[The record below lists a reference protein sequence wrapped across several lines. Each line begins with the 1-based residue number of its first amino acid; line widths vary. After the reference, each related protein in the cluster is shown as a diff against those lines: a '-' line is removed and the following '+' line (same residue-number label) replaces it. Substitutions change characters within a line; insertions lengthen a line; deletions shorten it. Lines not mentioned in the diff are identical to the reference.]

1 MTIKEQPKPPRSRI
15 IANVLL
21 AVSGLFL
28 LLNFFLPNLF
38 ASGPAGVP
46 YSLFIHQVQE
56 GEVNRVSVGQNQI
69 RYELKTENS
78 EPGQVFVTTPI
89 FDLELPKLLESKGV
103 EFAAAPPP
111 KGSWLTTVI
120 GWVIPPLIF
129 VAIWQF
135 FIARGGGGGPQ
146 GVLSIGK
153 SKAKVYVEGE
163 SAKITFADV
172 AGVEEAKTE
181 LVEIVDFLKTPAR
194 FTQIGA
200 KIPKGVLLI
209 GPPGTGKTLLA
220 KAVAGEAGVPFFS
233 ISGSEFVELFVGVG
247 SSRVRDLFEQ
257 AKKQA
262 PCIVFIDELDAI
274 GKSRS
279 SNGFYG
285 GNDER
290 EQTLNQLLTEM
301 DGFAAGDATV
311 IVLAATNRPET
322 LDPALLRPGRF
333 DRQVLVDR
341 PDLSGR
347 EAILKIHAQKVK
359 LGDDVNLKAIAT
371 RTPGF
376 AGADLANLVN
386 EAALLAARNQRKM
399 VAQEDF
405 NEAIERV
412 VAGLEKKSRV
422 MNETEKKIVAY
433 HEVGHAMVGALIP
446 GSGRVEKIS
455 IIPRGMAALGYTLQ
469 LPTEDRFLMNETELR
484 GQIATL
490 LGGRSAEEIV
500 FNSITTGAAND
511 LQRATDLA
519 ERMVTTYGMSKV
531 LGPLAY
537 QQGQQAMFL
546 GNGGTNPRRSMSED
560 TAKAIDSEVK
570 EIVETA
576 HEQALEILKNNR
588 DLLET
593 IATEL
598 LQTEVIEGEKLHS
611 LLSQVKPLTE
621 LAAGSF
627 AS

>member
-1 MTIKEQPKPPRSRI
+1 MSIKDKPQPSRNRQI
-15 IANVLL
+15 GNILLLLSGVFLL
-21 AVSGLFL
+21 ANLFL
-28 LLNFFLPNLF
+28 PSLLSP
-38 ASGPAGVP
+38 SIPQVP
-46 YSLFIHQVQE
+46 YSLFIHQVE
-56 GEVNRVSVGQNQI
+56 DSEVARASVGQNQI
-69 RYELKTENS
+69 QYQLKAEGDQ
-78 EPGQVFVTTPI
+78 PGQVLSTTPI
-89 FDLELPKLLESKGV
+89 FDLELPKLLEKKGV
-103 EFAAAPPP
+103 EFAATPPP
-111 KGSWLTTVI
+111 KNGWFTSLL
-120 GWVIPPLIF
+120 GWVVPPLIF

-135 FIARGGGGGPQ
+135 FLGRGGGPQ
-146 GVLSIGK
+146 GALSINK
-153 SKAKVYVEGE
+153 SKARVYVEGE

-181 LVEIVDFLKTPAR
+181 LVEIVEFLKTPQR

-200 KIPKGVLLI
+200 RIPKGVLLV

-233 ISGSEFVELFVGVG
+233 ISGSEFVELFVGAG
-247 SSRVRDLFEQ
+247 AARVRDLFEQ
-257 AKKQA
+257 AKKKA

-279 SNGFYG
+279 SGGLYG

-341 PDLSGR
+341 PDKSGR
-347 EAILKIHAQKVK
+347 EAILNIYAQKVK
-359 LGDDVNLKAIAT
+359 LGPDIDLHAIAT

-386 EAALLAARNQRKM
+386 EAALLAARARRET

-405 NEAIERV
+405 AEAIERV

-422 MNETEKKIVAY
+422 LNDKEKKIVAY
-433 HEVGHAMVGALIP
+433 HEVGHALVGALMP
-446 GSGRVEKIS
+446 GGGKVAKIS
-455 IIPRGMAALGYTLQ
+455 IVPRGMAALGYTLQ
-469 LPTEDRFLMNETELR
+469 LPTEDRFLMDESELR

-490 LGGRSAEEIV
+490 LGGRSAEETV
-500 FNSITTGAAND
+500 FGSITTGAAND

-537 QQGQQAMFL
+537 EKGQQTNFL
-546 GNGGTNPRRSMSED
+546 GDGSINPRRMVSDE
-560 TAKAIDSEVK
+560 TAKAIDAEVK

-576 HEQALEILKNNR
+576 HQQALDILNQNR
-588 DLLET
+588 ELLEA
-593 IATEL
+593 IATQILE
-598 LQTEVIEGEKLHS
+598 TEVIEGDELQA
-611 LLSQVKPLTE
+611 LLNKVRPVDQVM
-621 LAAGSF
+621 AQV
-627 AS
+627 